1 MMTTL
6 LYFRMYYFFI
16 FCILTFKHSILRKG
30 IYKEAGNIY
39 QFLITTNLCLH
50 FLSTRGFP
58 CTLLLLRAAE
68 RPSSPHKPFLF
79 VCLFS

>member
-16 FCILTFKHSILRKG
+16 FCILTFKHSILRRG

-39 QFLITTNLCLH
+39 QFLITTNLWLH
-50 FLSTRGFP
+50 FLA
-58 CTLLLLRAAE
+58 LE
-68 RPSSPHKPFLF
+68 VFLVHYYF
-79 VCLFS
+79 